1 MKDSNSQIKESYD
14 VVIVGGGI
22 HGACAARYAA
32 EAGLSTLLLERGDF
46 AEATS
51 SRSSK
56 MAHGGLRYLEMFD
69 FEQVFEG
76 IKARENLFDTAGNL
90 VRPESFLIPV
100 PRGAW
105 FFKFKLGIGLF
116 LYDLMV
122 KNKARKHRWLPRN
135 KLTFEGFNSN
145 RQDLEGCFVYTDG
158 LMSDAR
164 LVIENLLL
172 AGGKGAAWRNYA
184 EVTSVSP
191 ERDGMRAVVWK
202 DKLTSSE
209 FSVKAKVVL
218 NCAGPWVADLC
229 KSSNQEKIPQVKF
242 SRGIH
247 LLFPYAWKGPSLFLP
262 MPGKSRYYFV
272 WPHPAGTMVGTT
284 EREVNSAEAD
294 PSPWKDE
301 IEEVMGRIQKD
312 LSNTG
317 LATTP
322 PHYCFAGVRTIALR
336 GTTQGTARL
345 SRKHIWIDESGMLT
359 LVGGKYTTAS
369 WTSLEGVNLVL
380 KKLSRNVLPHTV
392 SNIPL
397 PGSMTEQNRTELEV
411 ALTGAGYSV
420 AAVERLVRRLGAR
433 ASRVMAFQD
442 GKVELSPGVTVGEV
456 RLSIVEE
463 NARTVEDIMR
473 RRLELE
479 YLEGHGLE
487 VVDRIGDIVREMIPE
502 SSDVDGQVARYKE
515 RMDSIR
521 SLLSVARS
529 SGGHS

>member
-1 MKDSNSQIKESYD
+1 MVRHSNVEGFTVETKDI
-14 VVIVGGGI
+14 VIVGGGI
-22 HGACAARYAA
+22 HGACAARFASV
-32 EAGLSTLLLERGDF
+32 AGLSTLLLERGDF

-76 IKARENLFDTAGNL
+76 IKARENLFETAGNL
-90 VRPESFLIPV
+90 VTPESFLIPV

-105 FFKFKLGIGLF
+105 FFKLKLGIGLF

-122 KNKARKHRWLPRN
+122 KNQSRKHRWIPRK
-135 KLTFEGFNSN
+135 KLTFEGFTSD
-145 RQDLEGCFVYTDG
+145 RQDLEGCFLYTDG

-172 AGGKGAAWRNYA
+172 AGKSGAEWRNYA
-184 EVTSVSP
+184 DVTSISP
-191 ERDGMRAVVWK
+191 TQDGERLVQWK
-202 DKLTSSE
+202 DHLTGKE

-218 NCAGPWVADLC
+218 NCTGPWVADLC
-229 KSSNQEKIPQVKF
+229 KSSNQQKVPQVKF

-284 EREVNSAEAD
+284 EREVSSAEAD
-294 PSPWKDE
+294 PTPWKDE
-301 IEEVMGRIQKD
+301 IEEVLARIRRD
-312 LSNTG
+312 LPNTG

-336 GTTQGTARL
+336 GTTRGTARL
-345 SRKHIWIDESGMLT
+345 SRKHIWLDESGMLT

-369 WTSLEGVNLVL
+369 WTSLEGVNLAL
-380 KKLSRNVLPHTV
+380 KKLGTSVLPHTV
-392 SNIPL
+392 SNTPL
-397 PGSMTEQNRTELEV
+397 LGSMTEQDKNQVEGELI
-411 ALTGAGYSV
+411 GAGYSHT
-420 AAVERLVRRLGAR
+420 ASERLIRRLGAR
-433 ASRVMAFQD
+433 ASRVMIFED
-442 GKVELSPGVTVGEV
+442 GNVELSPGVTIGEV
-456 RLSIVEE
+456 KLSILEE

-479 YLEGHGLE
+479 YLPGHGLD
-487 VVDRIGDIVREMIPE
+487 VVDRIGSIVKEMVVE
-502 SSDVDGQVARYKE
+502 SSDVEMQVARYKE
-515 RMDSIR
+515 RMGAIQ
-521 SLLSVARS
+521 SLLSAPF
-529 SGGHS
+529 